1 MGIEVCERP
10 TNSANRDGSVS
21 NQALP
26 NSKRVIEA
34 DTTLFPASREPN
46 DREERHIRSEVIDC
60 MEQGVIVWSD
70 NGICELVNSRY
81 YRLMNQGA
89 DYLHVGMRRAEYFR
103 GMVERGDATTEM
115 IEQLENRLLAREP
128 FSIEREVSSGA
139 MIAVY
144 IRPMQSGGHVVTYT
158 DITDTK
164 RSQQALHTTME
175 RAEKAE
181 LKARAALK
189 LEQERKEETRSLSE
203 LSDWLQCC
211 KSIDELYEVVRQA
224 MAAMFVG
231 SHGQLFIY
239 SNSRDMLDG
248 AVTWGD
254 TELIRNIQPQ
264 DCWSLRRGRRFEYG
278 DGVVRFPCNHVQT
291 DSVPDRYLC
300 LPIVA
305 QGDTVG
311 LLHIALAP
319 QLIDSSPINEN
330 LISFAQRCSEQISMA
345 IANVKLR
352 DELHEQS
359 TRDPLTGLYNR
370 RYFLERSRA
379 AISMIGREGGT
390 VALISFDA
398 DNFKSYNDSYGHDA
412 GDYLLCAVAELTRR
426 FFNRNEVCCRL
437 GGEEFSILIPDCNS
451 ADASQRAMEFIQSI
465 EAQDFRYRDQLLPKV
480 TVSAGVAS
488 CPEHAT
494 TLQDLSRLAD
504 IAMYDAKE
512 LGKNR
517 VCLPGQSTAQI
528 SPNPSTQQTRP
539 S

>member
-1 MGIEVCERP
+1 M
-10 TNSANRDGSVS
+10 S

-26 NSKRVIEA
+26 NSNRATDPNTIP
-34 DTTLFPASREPN
+34 FPAVEP
-46 DREERHIRSEVIDC
+46 DASGEQRIRSEVIDS

-70 NGICELVNSRY
+70 SGICELVNSRY
-81 YRLMNQGA
+81 YRLMNQGE
-89 DYLHVGMRRAEYFR
+89 DYLHVGMQREKYFR
-103 GMVERGDATTEM
+103 GMVERGDATLKM
-115 IEQLENRLLAREP
+115 IEQLEARLLTREP
-128 FSIEREVSSGA
+128 FSIEREVASGA

-158 DITDTK
+158 DITESK
-164 RSQQALHTTME
+164 KNQQALHSAME

-181 LKARAALK
+181 LSAREALR

-211 KSIDELYEVVRQA
+211 KSIDELYEIVRQA

-231 SHGQLFIY
+231 SSGQLFIY

-248 AVTWGD
+248 AITWGD
-254 TELIRNIQPQ
+254 AELIRHIQPQ

-278 DGVVRFPCNHVQT
+278 DGVVRFPCNHIQT
-291 DSVPDRYLC
+291 DAVPDRYLC
-300 LPIVA
+300 LPIIA

-311 LLHIALAP
+311 LLHIALASP
-319 QLIDSSPINEN
+319 DVGELPITDS

-370 RYFLERSRA
+370 RYFLECSRA
-379 AISMIGREGGT
+379 AISMIGRDGGS

-412 GDYLLCAVAELTRR
+412 GDYLLSTVAELTRR
-426 FFNRNEVCCRL
+426 FFNDDEVCCRI
-437 GGEEFSILIPDCNS
+437 GGEEFSILIPDCNA
-451 ADASQRAMEFIQSI
+451 ADAKSRAMEFIHTI
-465 EAQDFRYRDQLLPKV
+465 EAYEFRYRDQLLPKV

-494 TLQDLSRLAD
+494 SLQDLSRLAD

-517 VCLPGQSTAQI
+517 VCLPKPNSTT
-528 SPNPSTQQTRP
+528 PDL
-539 S
+539 